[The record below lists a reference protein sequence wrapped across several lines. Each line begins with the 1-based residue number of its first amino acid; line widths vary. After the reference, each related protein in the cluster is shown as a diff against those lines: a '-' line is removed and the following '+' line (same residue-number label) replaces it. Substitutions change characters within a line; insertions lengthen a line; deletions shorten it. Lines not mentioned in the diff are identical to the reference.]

1 MLQKMVR
8 CTSLVS
14 TLPEAALSPQHIRA
28 RTCLSR
34 AGGGRALQLA
44 MVSPTGH
51 RMEAGD
57 MVNPLGMCPGL
68 GNRFPLSSW
77 FSEQA
82 CGSWKRRDQI
92 RPREK
97 ERKKEKK
104 KYGKQEHSWRLSSL
118 SPSNLLRGGGGE
130 RQNKRHKKMSQ
141 SSITTRASR
150 SKASSVVMQQ
160 GRPLPKSPSA
170 FGGAGGP
177 AANAALLWPIE
188 EGHGAGAC
196 PTKGKRLPLRLCNE
210 NTHRQALKGQVKYCC
225 GALTPILD
233 FF

>member
-97 ERKKEKK
+97 ERKKERKK
-104 KYGKQEHSWRLSSL
+104 KIWKTRTFLEALKPLSLQPPEGRRRRETKQKAQENEPKQHYHEGFKVQSKQRRDAAGQD
-118 SPSNLLRGGGGE
+118 PSQKPVGFRRSRG
-130 RQNKRHKKMSQ
+130 
-141 SSITTRASR
+141 SR
-150 SKASSVVMQQ
+150 SKRCPFMA
-160 GRPLPKSPSA
+160 RR
-170 FGGAGGP
+170 GGP
-177 AANAALLWPIE
+177 WR
-188 EGHGAGAC
+188 GS
-196 PTKGKRLPLRLCNE
+196 LP
-210 NTHRQALKGQVKYCC
+210 Y
-225 GALTPILD
+225 
-233 FF
+233 